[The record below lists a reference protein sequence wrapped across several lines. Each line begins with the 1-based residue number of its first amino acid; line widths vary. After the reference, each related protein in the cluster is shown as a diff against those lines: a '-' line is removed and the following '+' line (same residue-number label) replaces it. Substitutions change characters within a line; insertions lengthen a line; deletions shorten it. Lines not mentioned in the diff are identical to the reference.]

1 MFKGRSMKC
10 ELSRA
15 EVLNMHI
22 FKGRSTECEC
32 SRTGVWNVS
41 IQRQEYGM

>member
-22 FKGRSTECEC
+22 FKGRSVEYAY
-32 SRTGVWNVS
+32 
-41 IQRQEYGM
+41 IQGQEYGM